1 MSESV
6 AEPKPLVLVVDDEPQ
21 MRRLLT
27 LTLEAA
33 GYRTLVAEKGQEAL
47 VLLVQQRPALV
58 LLDLGLPDVGGL
70 EVLRRLREWSAVPV
84 VILSVQDA
92 ESDKVSALD
101 HGADDY
107 VTKPFHT
114 GELLARVRVA
124 LRHAEKKPDAPVFRT
139 GALVVDLASRT
150 VTLGGQGVA
159 LTATEYSLL
168 KLFVKHAGKVLTH
181 RHLLR
186 EVWGAG
192 AEGQTHYLRVYVAR
206 LREKLEADP
215 ANPVL
220 FLTEPGVG
228 YRFAESSPAK
238 SGSSSA

>member
-6 AEPKPLVLVVDDEPQ
+6 AELKPLILVVDDEPQ

-27 LTLEAA
+27 LTLESA

-47 VLLVQQRPALV
+47 ILVAQQRPALV

-92 ESDKVSALD
+92 ESDKVAALD
-101 HGADDY
+101 QGADDY

-124 LRHAEKKPDAPVFRT
+124 LRHAEKKPEAPVFRSGT
-139 GALVVDLASRT
+139 LVVDLASRT
-150 VTLGGQGVA
+150 VTLGGEPVA

-181 RHLLR
+181 WHLLR

-215 ANPVL
+215 ANPAL
-220 FLTEPGVG
+220 FITEPGVG
-228 YRFAESSPAK
+228 YRFAESTPA
-238 SGSSSA
+238 A

>member
-1 MSESV
+1 MSDTD
-6 AEPKPLVLVVDDEPQ
+6 PQPLVLVIDDEPQ

-33 GYRTLVAEKGQEAL
+33 GFRTLASDKGQEGLIL
-47 VLLVQQRPALV
+47 VAQQRPALV

-70 EVLRRLREWSAVPV
+70 EVLRRLREWSTVPV

-101 HGADDY
+101 QGADDY

-124 LRHAEKKPDAPVFRT
+124 LRHAEKKPEAPVFRSGT
-139 GALVVDLASRT
+139 LVVDLASRT
-150 VTLGGQGVA
+150 VTLSGQAVA

-192 AEGQTHYLRVYVAR
+192 DEGQTHYLRVYVAR

-215 ANPVL
+215 ANPAL
-220 FLTEPGVG
+220 FITEPGVG
-228 YRFAESSPAK
+228 YRFAESTPA
-238 SGSSSA
+238 A